1 MISLGVPLRRNGFL
15 ILVYAL
21 PLHEMKYGEA
31 DMLRWLSFLIGLCLA
46 PGIRAQEETWLKARN
61 PENASYFTP
70 KMRVTGTE
78 ASPALWPG
86 AGLGWIVGSV
96 VSVGF
101 EGYWLASNI
110 RPDEPGSEYFD
121 MALGGMMFQAIP
133 FPERRTHLAFNLLI
147 GGGGSQTG
155 GEFGIDSLS
164 NHGFFF
170 IEPGASLELNLTQDI
185 RLAPGVSYMWVPG
198 SIWGMKDKTGLTEM
212 AFSLGLI
219 FKKTDSE

>member
-1 MISLGVPLRRNGFL
+1 
-15 ILVYAL
+15 
-21 PLHEMKYGEA
+21 
-31 DMLRWLSFLIGLCLA
+31 MLRWISVLICMCLA
-46 PGIRAQEETWLKARN
+46 PGIRAQEETWLTAKS

-78 ASPALWPG
+78 DSPAIWPG

-101 EGYWLASNI
+101 EGYWLASDLQ
-110 RPDEPGSEYFD
+110 PDESESGRFD

-147 GGGGSQTG
+147 GAGGSQTE
-155 GEFGIDSLS
+155 GEFGLDSLS

-170 IEPGASLELNLTQDI
+170 IEPGASLEFNLTRGI
-185 RLAPGVSYMWVPG
+185 RLAPGASYMWVPG
-198 SIWGMKDKTGLTEM
+198 SIWGMKDKGGLTEM

-219 FKKTDSE
+219 FKKSDSD